1 MNGDRAWRWRGWD
14 VERLL
19 GRQATWEMQ
28 LGEAKRENRVE
39 ERKVSRGE
47 KTERIEKREER
58 GEI

>member
-1 MNGDRAWRWRGWD
+1 MGIEHGGGGD

-28 LGEAKRENRVE
+28 LGEAERENRVE
-39 ERKVSRGE
+39 DRKVSRGE

-58 GEI
+58 EER

>member
-1 MNGDRAWRWRGWD
+1 MGIEHGGGG
-14 VERLL
+14 ERLL

-28 LGEAKRENRVE
+28 LGEAERENRVE

-58 GEI
+58 GER

>member
-1 MNGDRAWRWRGWD
+1 MGIEHGAGG
-14 VERLL
+14 ERIL

-28 LGEAKRENRVE
+28 LGEAERENRVE
-39 ERKVSRGE
+39 ERKVSRRE